1 MVGNIGQC
9 LNKKGLSLWSHE
21 QEKVQIRIFQSCKS
35 LHFLHICLPGFFFFS
50 LNPLV
55 HSRYWDNLCSIYRI
69 CQNTNK

>member
-35 LHFLHICLPGFFFFS
+35 LRFLPICLPGFIFFFFKS
-50 LNPLV
+50 SGTFKILGQ
-55 HSRYWDNLCSIYRI
+55 SMFYF
-69 CQNTNK
+69 